1 MILGLVGVLL
11 LFAGIQSRMNKRK
24 WAAQMAYLEMISAT
38 ENNDAE
44 VDQISEIP
52 EPVLEMMDN
61 SIDRYEEEDIELV

>member
-38 ENNDAE
+38 ENNNAE
-44 VDQISEIP
+44 VDQMTEIP
-52 EPVLEMMDN
+52 EPILEMIDN